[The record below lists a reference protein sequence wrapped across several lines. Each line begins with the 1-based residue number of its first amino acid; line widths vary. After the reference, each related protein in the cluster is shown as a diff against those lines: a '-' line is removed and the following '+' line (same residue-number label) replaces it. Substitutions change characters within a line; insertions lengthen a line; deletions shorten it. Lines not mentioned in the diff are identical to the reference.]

1 MLQGIRV
8 VELGNFI
15 TGPLAAMML
24 ADLGAEVIKVERP
37 EGDPFRRGHGSTYGP
52 AFVAYNRNK
61 KSVVIDTHA
70 PEGRADLL
78 ALIDTADVLIDN
90 FRPGVIEKLGL
101 APDVLRARNPRLIQ
115 CSITGFGAKGPY
127 RDRPAFDT
135 VGQALSGVAS
145 FLIEPDA
152 PESFG
157 PTVADNATGMYAAYG
172 VMGALVERGR
182 TGLGR
187 RIEVNMLES
196 AMAFIQ
202 DAYTNFT
209 MAGIVGSKY
218 SRIVRSQCFAFRCA
232 DDRLIGIH
240 LSTTEKFWRELVE
253 TLGATELLEDERFR
267 THQTRVGH
275 YHQLKDLLA
284 ARFLTRPRGEWMALL
299 DQSDV
304 PFSPIHNV
312 KEALEDPQ
320 VVALGV
326 AVEMEHSQMGKVTS
340 VACPLLVDGAR
351 PMAQMQAPPM
361 IGEHTRE
368 VLGALGRQSAVGS
381 RQ

>member
-1 MLQGIRV
+1 MLEGIRV

-52 AFVAYNRNK
+52 AFAAYNRNK
-61 KSVVIDTHA
+61 KSIVLDTA
-70 PEGRADLL
+70 TPQGRASL
-78 ALIDTADVLIDN
+78 AALVDTADVLIDN
-90 FRPGVIEKLGL
+90 FRPGVLEKLGL
-101 APDVLRARNPRLIQ
+101 APDALRARNPRLIH

-135 VGQALSGVAS
+135 VGQSLSGVAS
-145 FLIEPDA
+145 FLVDPQS

-172 VMGALVERGR
+172 VMGALIERSR
-182 TGLGR
+182 TGEGR
-187 RIEVNMLES
+187 RLEVNMLES

-202 DAYTNFT
+202 DAYTNYT

-240 LSTTEKFWRELVE
+240 LSTTEKFWQELVAA
-253 TLGATELLEDERFR
+253 LGAPQLAEDERFR
-267 THQTRVGH
+267 THQTRVKH
-275 YHQLKDLLA
+275 YHVLKDELA
-284 ARFLTRPRGEWMALL
+284 ARFATQTRGHWMNLFEA
-299 DQSDV
+299 SDV
-304 PFSPIHNV
+304 PFAPIHNV
-312 KEALEDPQ
+312 AEALDDPQ
-320 VVALGV
+320 VEALGT
-326 AVEMEHSQMGKVTS
+326 AVEMVHPQMGKVVS
-340 VACPLLVDGAR
+340 IACPVLADGKR
-351 PMAQMQAPPM
+351 VLQTMQPPPA
-361 IGEHTRE
+361 IGEHTQQILAS
-368 VLGALGRQSAVGS
+368 LGQSEKA
-381 RQ
+381 

>member
-1 MLQGIRV
+1 MLRGIRV

-52 AFVAYNRNK
+52 AFAAYNRNK
-61 KSVVIDTHA
+61 KSVVIDTTT
-70 PEGRADLL
+70 PKGRADLL

-145 FLIEPDA
+145 FLIEPEA

-172 VMGALVERGR
+172 VMGALIERGS
-182 TGLGR
+182 TGQGR

-202 DAYTNFT
+202 DAYTNYT

-232 DDRLIGIH
+232 DGRLIGLH
-240 LSTTEKFWRELVE
+240 MSTTEKFWQELVA
-253 TLGATELLEDERFR
+253 TLEAPELAEDERFR
-267 THQTRVGH
+267 THQTRVKH
-275 YHQLKDLLA
+275 YHELKELLA
-284 ARFLTRPRGEWMALL
+284 QRFLARTRGEWMALL
-299 DQSDV
+299 EKSDV

-312 KEALEDPQ
+312 QEALEDPQ
-320 VVALGV
+320 VLALEA
-326 AVEMEHSQMGKVTS
+326 AVDMHHPQMGMVTS
-340 VACPLLVDGAR
+340 VACPLRVDGAR
-351 PMAQMQAPPM
+351 PLAQMQAPPM
-361 IGEHTRE
+361 IGEHTDE
-368 VLGALGRQSAVGS
+368 VMAGLGGKR
-381 RQ
+381 

>member
-1 MLQGIRV
+1 MLEGIRV
-8 VELGNFI
+8 IELGNFI

-52 AFVAYNRNK
+52 AFAAYNRNK
-61 KSVVIDTHA
+61 KSVVLDTA
-70 PEGRADLL
+70 TPGGRKAL
-78 ALIDTADVLIDN
+78 AALVASADVLIDN
-90 FRPGVIEKLGL
+90 FRPGVIAKLGL
-101 APDVLRARNPRLIQ
+101 APGELAARHPRLIQ
-115 CSITGFGAKGPY
+115 CSITGFGATGPY

-145 FLIEPDA
+145 FLVDPQA

-157 PTVADNATGMYAAYG
+157 PTIADNATGMYAAYG
-172 VMGALVERGR
+172 VMGALIERAR
-182 TGLGR
+182 TGKGR

-202 DAYTNFT
+202 DAYTNYT

-253 TLGATELLEDERFR
+253 TLGASDLLTDERFL
-267 THQTRVGH
+267 THQIRVKH
-275 YHQLKDLLA
+275 YHLLEEKLA
-284 ARFLTRPRGEWMALL
+284 ARFAKRTRGEWMSLL
-299 DQSDV
+299 ERSDV

-312 KEALEDPQ
+312 AEALRDPQ
-320 VVALGV
+320 VEALGTAITMV
-326 AVEMEHSQMGKVTS
+326 HPQMGNVT
-340 VACPLLVDGAR
+340 AITCPVLADGAR
-351 PMAQMQAPPM
+351 PLAQMQAPPM
-361 IGEHTRE
+361 IGEHTQA
-368 VLGALGRQSAVGS
+368 VLAELGIAAP
-381 RQ
+381 

>member
-1 MLQGIRV
+1 L
-8 VELGNFI
+8 
-15 TGPLAAMML
+15 
-24 ADLGAEVIKVERP
+24 
-37 EGDPFRRGHGSTYGP
+37 
-52 AFVAYNRNK
+52 
-61 KSVVIDTHA
+61 

-115 CSITGFGAKGPY
+115 CSITGFGARGPY
-127 RDRPAFDT
+127 RHRPAFDT

-182 TGLGR
+182 TGQGR

-202 DAYTNFT
+202 DAYTNYT

-232 DDRLIGIH
+232 DGRLIGLH
-240 LSTTEKFWRELVE
+240 MSTTEKFWQELVA
-253 TLGATELLEDERFR
+253 TLEAPQLGEDERFR
-267 THQTRVGH
+267 THQTRVKH
-275 YHQLKDLLA
+275 YHELKDLLA
-284 ARFLTRPRGEWMALL
+284 QRFLARTRGEWMALL
-299 DQSDV
+299 EKSDV

-312 KEALEDPQ
+312 Q
-320 VVALGV
+320 
-326 AVEMEHSQMGKVTS
+326 
-340 VACPLLVDGAR
+340 
-351 PMAQMQAPPM
+351 
-361 IGEHTRE
+361 
-368 VLGALGRQSAVGS
+368 
-381 RQ
+381 